1 MLNMLRLLLVAVVA
15 LLAICAGQ
23 HYTTGEGYVT
33 CGGLPVPYV
42 KVQLKDKDLML
53 HDTMAESRTDGE
65 GKFRLTGKGKDIS
78 NGKPEPFLR
87 VKCQYSGLYG
97 EMDVVNAVK
106 IKRTDSTSARKYA
119 RNINFGNINF
129 NNIHCK
135 SYIKFYN
142 ALKDFRNRAGI
153 NLPTKTLH
161 IQTGAVLHGGAAYAL
176 INTIK
181 IPNSYSLWQITDQLA
196 KHEVAHIARHSMDG
210 NFAHFSYDA
219 ARFWYLRNHH
229 CGTKSNDGY
238 AFNEGWAEFWA
249 NECHGTYVSKLTDY
263 HYEGN
268 VAEALRRLKSACK
281 SSDSQFIALLK
292 SNKKKIHSFSSFNEK
307 HQSKYGCSI

>member
-1 MLNMLRLLLVAVVA
+1 MLRFLLVAA
-15 LLAICAGQ
+15 LTLLAVYAGQ
-23 HYTTGEGYVT
+23 RYTTGEGYIN

-42 KVQLKDKDLML
+42 KVQLKDKYLIF
-53 HDTMAESRTDGE
+53 HDTMAESRTDGK
-65 GKFRLTGKGKDIS
+65 GKFRLAGKGKNIS
-78 NGKPEPFLR
+78 NGNPEPFLR
-87 VKCQYSGLYG
+87 VKYQYSGLYG
-97 EMDVVNAVK
+97 EMDVVHAVK

-119 RNINFGNINF
+119 KNINFGNINF

-135 SYIKFYN
+135 SYIKS
-142 ALKDFRNRAGI
+142 GI
-153 NLPTKTLH
+153 NLPINTLH

-181 IPNSYSLWQITDQLA
+181 IPNNYSLWQITDQLA

-210 NFAHFSYDA
+210 SFAHFSYDA

-292 SNKKKIHSFSSFNEK
+292 SNKEKIHSFSSFNQK
-307 HQSKYGCSI
+307 HQSRYYRCSI